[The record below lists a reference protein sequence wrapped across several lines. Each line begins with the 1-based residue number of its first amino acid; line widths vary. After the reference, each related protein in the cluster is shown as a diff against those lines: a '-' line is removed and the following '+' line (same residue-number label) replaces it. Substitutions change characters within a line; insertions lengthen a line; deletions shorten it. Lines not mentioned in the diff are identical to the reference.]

1 MFKRF
6 DRFCNSLSLVYGGLG
21 VIFLLMIVISLFI
34 QVFTRYI
41 LNSSASWTE
50 EFARFCFIWFTM
62 CGAPVATGKGLHA
75 SITILS
81 DKLKGKVG
89 MAQKILVHLLV
100 MVVVTIVGI
109 AMIPVMITSANR
121 LSAALTLPYCYV
133 YLAVPVGCIG
143 IIVQSLNSIVKLVSK
158 TDAMSQTEN

>member
-6 DRFCNSLSLVYGGLG
+6 DRFCNFLSRIYEGVG
-21 VIFLLMIVISLFI
+21 VILLLMIVVSLFI

-62 CGAPVATGKGLHA
+62 CGAPIVTRKGSHA

-81 DKLKGKVG
+81 DRLKGKVG
-89 MAQKILVHLLV
+89 KVQELLVHLLV
-100 MVVVTIVGI
+100 IVVVAIVGI
-109 AMIPVMITSANR
+109 AMIPVIITSANR

-133 YLAVPVGCIG
+133 YLAVPIGCIG
-143 IIVQSLNSIVKLVSK
+143 IIAESLNSIMKLFDK
-158 TDAMSQTEN
+158 TDSMSQTEN